1 MLKTLLLRN
10 KIDVSDKKLEA
21 LRAKNTDFDKRT
33 DELAA
38 AIKELDENTSEEDRK
53 VIEDKSNAV
62 DSERDANDKEIAD
75 LEAEVKRLNDELSEA
90 EKTADEAIKSA
101 AEPND
106 SKAPD
111 GAERKV
117 DFTNMTTRDV
127 FKNLT
132 REERKALFERDDTK
146 KFITDLRSVIEKRA
160 VTGTELTIP
169 EVMLPIIK
177 PIIEANSK
185 LKKYLNATS
194 LRGTGRQSTM
204 GTIPTAIWVE
214 ATAAIPEL
222 SLAFNAVTTNGYK
235 VCGYF
240 ALNNS
245 DVEDSDENLVADA
258 MTALGEAIAKAEDKA
273 AVYGTG
279 SGMPLGFV
287 TRLAQATK
295 PADYPATERAW
306 AELDKT
312 NILTITGKTGADL
325 FAEIARSVKPLIN
338 DYAQNNLFF
347 VMSEATRLE
356 LVAQSAG
363 KNSNAT
369 IVAGIAGNQMPLVG
383 GAIETCNWMKD
394 GDIAFGYGEG
404 YRWVDRKT
412 MTVTQSAEVK
422 FLDDQTVIKGVA
434 RADGRPVIAE
444 AFGILNIAGVAPT
457 TSITF

>member
-10 KIDVSDKKLEA
+10 KIDVSNKKLEA
-21 LRAKNTDFDKRT
+21 LRAKNADFDKRT
-33 DELAA
+33 AELAA

-62 DSERDANDKEIAD
+62 DSERDANDKDVAD
-75 LEAEVKRLNDELSEA
+75 LEADIKRLNEELEAA
-90 EKTADEAIKSA
+90 EKTAEEAVKA
-101 AEPND
+101 ATEPEEP
-106 SKAPD
+106 KAPE
-111 GAERKV
+111 GGERKV
-117 DFTNMTTRDV
+117 DFTHMENRDV

-146 KFITDLRSVIEKRA
+146 KFITDLRSIAKRTS
-160 VTGTELTIP
+160 VSGTEVTIP

-185 LKKYLNATS
+185 LKKYLNVSAI
-194 LRGTGRQSTM
+194 RGTGRQATM

-214 ATAAIPEL
+214 ATAAVSEL
-222 SLAFNAVTTNGYK
+222 ALAFNAVTTNGYK

-240 ALNNS
+240 ALDNS
-245 DVEDSDENLVADA
+245 DIEDSDENLIADA

-287 TRLAQATK
+287 TRLAQAAK

-306 AELDKT
+306 KELDKT

-325 FAEIARSVKPLIN
+325 FAEIARSVKPCIN

-383 GAIETCNWMKD
+383 GSIETCNWMKD

-404 YRWVDRKT
+404 YKWVDRKT
-412 MTVTQSAEVK
+412 LTVSQSTDVK

-457 TSITF
+457 TTITF